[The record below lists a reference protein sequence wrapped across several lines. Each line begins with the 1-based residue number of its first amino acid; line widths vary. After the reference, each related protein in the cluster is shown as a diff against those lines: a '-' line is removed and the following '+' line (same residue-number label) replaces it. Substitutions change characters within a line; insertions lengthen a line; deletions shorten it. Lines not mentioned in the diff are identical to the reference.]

1 MLTFVIRR
9 ILYSTL
15 VLLVASFLLFAF
27 TRSTFDPTAR
37 LRASRDTSVVQRERD
52 RLGLNDPIVVQY
64 TNWLKDAVR
73 GDMGTSSRTNEQ
85 VSSMITRSMGNT
97 IQLIV
102 WGVLI
107 SAAIAIGIG
116 VFSAVRQYSI
126 PDYLLTGLSYIG
138 IAMPPF
144 WFGLIAIEFFGVQF
158 GWLKFVG
165 LHSGDTNSFDLDY
178 LKHLVLPVATLCV
191 QIIASWSRFER
202 ASMLDVMSADFV
214 RTARAKGVPR
224 WKVIMKHAL
233 RNALIPLVTVMA
245 LDTAAL
251 FGGLIVTERIFSIS
265 GMGRMFFDAILT
277 GDVYVVEAWMI
288 VVATMIIAFNLLADV
303 LYGVLDP
310 RIRLS

>member
-9 ILYSTL
+9 ILYSSL
-15 VLLVASFLLFAF
+15 VLLVASFLVFAF
-27 TRSTFDPTAR
+27 TRDTFDPTSR
-37 LRASRDTSVVQRERD
+37 LRASRDTSVVERERD

-64 TNWLKDAVR
+64 ANWLKDAAQ
-73 GDMGTSSRTNEQ
+73 GDLGTSSRTNEQ

-102 WGVLI
+102 WGVVV
-107 SAAIAIGIG
+107 SAAVAIGIG
-116 VFSAVRQYSI
+116 VFSAVRQYSL
-126 PDYLLTGLSYIG
+126 PDYLFTGLSYVG

-144 WFGLIAIEFFGVQF
+144 WFGLIAIEIFGVRQ

-165 LHSGDTNSFDLDY
+165 LHSGDSHAYDLDY
-178 LKHLVLPVATLCV
+178 LQHLILPVATLCV

-202 ASMLDVMSADFV
+202 ASMLDVMSADYV

-224 WKVIMKHAL
+224 RTVIFKHAL

-251 FGGLIVTERIFSIS
+251 FGGLIITERIFSIA
-265 GMGRMFFDAILT
+265 GMGRMFFDALLT

-288 VVATMIIAFNLLADV
+288 VVAAFIIVFNLLADV
-303 LYGVLDP
+303 LYGILDP
-310 RIRLS
+310 RIRMS